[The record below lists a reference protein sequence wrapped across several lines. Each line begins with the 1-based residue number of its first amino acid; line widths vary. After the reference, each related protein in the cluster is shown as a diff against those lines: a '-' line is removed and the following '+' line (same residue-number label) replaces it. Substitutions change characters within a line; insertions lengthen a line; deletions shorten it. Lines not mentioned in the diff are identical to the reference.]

1 MRDSAGTVTDYQ
13 LPQPGDVLA
22 GKYRIERLLGQGGMG
37 AVFAAH
43 HEILS
48 ERVALKFLLSDIAAN
63 QEAVG
68 RFLNE
73 ARAAA
78 KIKSQHVCRIM
89 DAEVTSDGLPFM
101 VLEYLEGQDL
111 AQVLESRGPLPFHE
125 AVDYV
130 LQALEPVHQA
140 HNLGIVHRDL
150 KPANLFLCQ
159 QPDGGTLVKVLDFGI
174 SKAQNPLGEAANGSL
189 TSTKA
194 MLGSPLYM
202 SPEQLRSSKRVT
214 AVSDIWSLGVILY
227 ELLTGAVPYGGDTLG
242 ELFANILEE
251 EPVAITVRAPQ
262 VPAGLEAVVMH
273 CLKKKDSERMPSVAE
288 LAAALIPF
296 GTGTYGA
303 SLARGGGPR
312 SYATMEPVGTGVH
325 SMSNVRAAI
334 AEANGPMT
342 NAPITPAPTTLPGAV
357 APVAPVG
364 GQTLGN
370 WSGTGESAAAPKSR
384 APLFAVAGLALLVIG
399 GGGAAIALRK
409 TTPATGGPGTATPST
424 TAPETATAPATIAAP
439 SATQVPPPAT
449 ATASAAPTTAPSAA
463 TAPTATPT
471 AKVGSSGGTK
481 PTSSSGG
488 VTKPTGSSGA
498 ASSGGTT
505 KPTGSSSGY
514 NPFGNR

>member
-1 MRDSAGTVTDYQ
+1 MTDYQ

-159 QPDGGTLVKVLDFGI
+159 QPDGSPLVKVLDFGI

-214 AVSDIWSLGVILY
+214 AVSDVWSLGVILY

-251 EPVAITVRAPQ
+251 EPVAITLRAPQ
-262 VPAGLEAVVMH
+262 VPAALEAVVMQ

-312 SYATMEPVGTGVH
+312 SYATMEAVGTGVH
-325 SMSNVRAAI
+325 SMSNVRAAMLDT
-334 AEANGPMT
+334 NGPAT
-342 NAPITPAPTTLPGAV
+342 NGPITPAPTTLPSDALGGLSPAAGPPAGA
-357 APVAPVG
+357 
-364 GQTLGN
+364 QTLGN
-370 WSGTGESAAAPKSR
+370 WSGTGESATAPKSR
-384 APLFAVAGLALLVIG
+384 APLFALAGVAGLALLIIG

-409 TTPATGGPGTATPST
+409 TTPATGGPATP
-424 TAPETATAPATIAAP
+424 TAPP
-439 SATQVPPPAT
+439 SATAET
-449 ATASAAPTTAPSAA
+449 AAVSAAQTASAAPTATAPVVAAPSASAPA
-463 TAPTATPT
+463 TAAVGSSG
-471 AKVGSSGGTK
+471 AVKVTGSSGGKTGSSGGT
-481 PTSSSGG
+481 
-488 VTKPTGSSGA
+488 TKPTGSSGA

>member
-1 MRDSAGTVTDYQ
+1 VTEYQ

-214 AVSDIWSLGVILY
+214 AVSDVWSLGVILY

-251 EPVAITVRAPQ
+251 EPVAITLRAPH
-262 VPAGLEAVVMH
+262 VPPGLEAVVMH

-288 LAAALIPF
+288 LASALIPF

-312 SYATMEPVGTGVH
+312 SYATMEAVGTGVH
-325 SMSNVRAAI
+325 SMGNVRAAML
-334 AEANGPMT
+334 EMNGPVT
-342 NAPITPAPTTLPGAV
+342 VGPITPAPTTLPSDQV
-357 APVAPVG
+357 AGRPPVAGPPAAA
-364 GQTLGN
+364 QTLGN
-370 WSGTGESAAAPKSR
+370 WSGTGESATAPKSR
-384 APLFAVAGLALLVIG
+384 APLFAVAGIALLVIG

-409 TTPATGGPGTATPST
+409 ATPATGGPGTATASA
-424 TAPETATAPATIAAP
+424 TAQETAGTGTTAPATATPP
-439 SATQVPPPAT
+439 SATQAVT
-449 ATASAAPTTAPSAA
+449 APTLAPSASAAPTVAA
-463 TAPTATPT
+463 TVPTV
-471 AKVGSSGGTK
+471 KSGSSGATK

-488 VTKPTGSSGA
+488 TTKPTGSSGAA